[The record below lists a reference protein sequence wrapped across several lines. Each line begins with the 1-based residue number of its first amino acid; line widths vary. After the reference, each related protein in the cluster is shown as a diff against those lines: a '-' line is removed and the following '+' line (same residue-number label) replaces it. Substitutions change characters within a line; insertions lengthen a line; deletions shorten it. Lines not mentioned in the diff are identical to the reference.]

1 MVGVLK
7 NIMSPQSIR
16 RRSINAFILISVV
29 ALCVHKVIHFS
40 IDSLAIND
48 DDDDNNFYFRR
59 HLSLSNSNLIAF
71 HEKYNIL
78 DPNCN
83 TDEDYSKAAALA
95 ANSTDVEMGRS
106 LIQDTIDTS
115 SSSYQIQNY
124 TLTDAL
130 DESRVFESTF
140 CILLYD
146 PITDKFLILHS
157 RDNRWK
163 TADRKLWKTIRA
175 YTYLL
180 RQVFPNRFTKDQ
192 EELVIPIGGGDYPQV
207 RRDKIPYTN
216 GVAPL
221 LMFGSV
227 FRDTDMYPSMIGMPM
242 PDAHHLDCFASW
254 ATWSNTDNPRV
265 CREITS
271 LVSLSEAPN
280 ALEWDS
286 LIVSTRVSSLCMT
299 NTLISLQYVLIFYTC
314 TSD

>member
-1 MVGVLK
+1 M
-7 NIMSPQSIR
+7 PQSLH
-16 RRSINAFILISVV
+16 RRSINALILISVV
-29 ALCVHKVIHFS
+29 ALCVHKVIHFT

-48 DDDDNNFYFRR
+48 DDDDNNFYRR
-59 HLSLSNSNLIAF
+59 HLTLSNSNLIAF
-71 HEKYNIL
+71 HEKYNTL

-83 TDEDYSKAAALA
+83 TDEDYSKAAAHA
-95 ANSTDVEMGRS
+95 ANSTDEIARRS
-106 LIQDTIDTS
+106 LIHAIDT
-115 SSSYQIQNY
+115 SSYQIQNY
-124 TLTDAL
+124 TLLDAL

-163 TADRKLWKTIRA
+163 TADRKLFKAIRSF
-175 YTYLL
+175 TYLL
-180 RQVFPNRFTKDQ
+180 RQVFPQRFTP
-192 EELVIPIGGGDYPQV
+192 ESNELVIPIGGGDYPQV
-207 RRDKIPYTN
+207 RKDKISHTN

-227 FRDTDMYPSMIGMPM
+227 FRDTDMYPSMIAMPM
-242 PDAHHLDCFASW
+242 PDSEHLDCFASW

-265 CREITS
+265 CRELTS

-286 LIVSTRVSSLCMT
+286 LIVSKRVSSL
-299 NTLISLQYVLIFYTC
+299 
-314 TSD
+314 

>member
-1 MVGVLK
+1 M
-7 NIMSPQSIR
+7 NMTPQSIR
-16 RRSINAFILISVV
+16 RRSINTLILISVV
-29 ALCVHKVIHFS
+29 ALCVHKVIYLT
-40 IDSLAIND
+40 IDSLAID
-48 DDDDNNFYFRR
+48 DDDYDNYFYRR
-59 HLSLSNSNLIAF
+59 HLTLSNSNLIAF

-95 ANSTDVEMGRS
+95 ANDTDAEIGRS
-106 LIQDTIDTS
+106 LIQDTIDK

-124 TLTDAL
+124 TLLDAL

-146 PITDKFLILHS
+146 PTTDKFLILHS

-163 TADRKLWKTIRA
+163 TADRKLWKTIRSF
-175 YTYLL
+175 TYLL
-180 RQVFPNRFTKDQ
+180 RQIFPHRFTPES

-207 RRDKIPYTN
+207 RKDKIPHTN
-216 GVAPL
+216 GIAPL

-227 FRDTDMYPSMIGMPM
+227 FRDIDMYPSMIAMPM

-271 LVSLSEAPN
+271 LVSLNEAPN

-299 NTLISLQYVLIFYTC
+299 EYSLYLYLHF
-314 TSD
+314 

>member
-1 MVGVLK
+1 MT
-7 NIMSPQSIR
+7 PHSIR
-16 RRSINAFILISVV
+16 RRSINALILISVV
-29 ALCVHKVIHFS
+29 SLCAHKVIHFT
-40 IDSLAIND
+40 IDSLATND
-48 DDDDNNFYFRR
+48 DDDDNNFYRR
-59 HLSLSNSNLIAF
+59 HLTLSNSNLLAF

-95 ANSTDVEMGRS
+95 VNCTDAEIGRS
-106 LIQDTIDTS
+106 LIQDTTDT
-115 SSSYQIQNY
+115 SSSYQIIQNY
-124 TLTDAL
+124 TLLDAL

-163 TADRKLWKTIRA
+163 TADRKLWKAIRSF
-175 YTYLL
+175 TYLL
-180 RQVFPNRFTKDQ
+180 RQIFPQRFTP
-192 EELVIPIGGGDYPQV
+192 ESNELVIPIGGGDYPQV
-207 RRDKIPYTN
+207 RKDKIPHI
-216 GVAPL
+216 GIAPL

-227 FRDTDMYPSMIGMPM
+227 FRDTDMYPSMIAMPM

-265 CREITS
+265 CRELTS

-286 LIVSTRVSSLCMT
+286 LIVSTRVSSLLSFAMC
-299 NTLISLQYVLIFYTC
+299 
-314 TSD
+314 

>member
-1 MVGVLK
+1 M
-7 NIMSPQSIR
+7 MQQSIR
-16 RRSINAFILISVV
+16 RRSINALILLSVV
-29 ALCVHKVIHFS
+29 ALCVHKVIDLT

-48 DDDDNNFYFRR
+48 DDNDNNFFRR
-59 HLSLSNSNLIAF
+59 HLTLSNNNLIAF

-78 DPNCN
+78 DPNCI

-95 ANSTDVEMGRS
+95 ANNTDVEIGRN

-115 SSSYQIQNY
+115 SSYQVQNY
-124 TLTDAL
+124 TLLDAL
-130 DESRVFESTF
+130 DESRLFESTF

-163 TADRKLWKTIRA
+163 TADRKLWKAIRSF
-175 YTYLL
+175 TYLL
-180 RQVFPNRFTKDQ
+180 RKVFPHRFTP
-192 EELVIPIGGGDYPQV
+192 ESNELVIPIGGGDYPQV
-207 RRDKIPYTN
+207 RKDKIPHTN

-227 FRDTDMYPSMIGMPM
+227 FRDIDMYPSMIAMPM
-242 PDAHHLDCFASW
+242 PDSHHLDCFASW
-254 ATWSNTDNPRV
+254 ATWSNTDSPRV
-265 CREITS
+265 CTELTR

-286 LIVSTRVSSLCMT
+286 LIVSTRVSSLCMADC
-299 NTLISLQYVLIFYTC
+299 SLFFAI
-314 TSD
+314 